1 MSVESVSLKELL
13 QKGINKLEFERVASR
28 STGHTSYHKPVD
40 VVHTM
45 QFNSLADLKIDSQG
59 PKINMS
65 SHVLRDMYESD
76 KFRFSNE
83 GVLREHVKN
92 LVKDYLFIW
101 GIKGMEIQSECSVT
115 IERDCS
121 LIRPD
126 LWVVYLDGR
135 PLMIIE
141 VKSFDAILN
150 KAAESPTNRAEKFHA
165 DVIDEATL
173 KMSRVLPE
181 IPGICAVRRSTTIVD
196 SSNAAKD
203 LRESQQQQSILENTA
218 VLGQALDYLKNME
231 QFHGCGCLFGI
242 VTSFKEWRIVGLPG
256 CEAAAAATT
265 TPATEEALLS
275 GVSFHLS

>member
-13 QKGINKLEFERVASR
+13 QKGIKKLEFERVASR
-28 STGHTSYHKPVD
+28 TTGHTSHHKPVD
-40 VVHTM
+40 VVHAM
-45 QFNSLADLKIDSQG
+45 QFNSLTDLKIDSHG

-83 GVLREHVKN
+83 GVLRDQVKN
-92 LVKDYLFIW
+92 LVKDYLSIW
-101 GIKGMEIQSECSVT
+101 GIKGLEIQSECSVT
-115 IERDCS
+115 IERDRS

-150 KAAESPTNRAEKFHA
+150 KAAESPTNRAEKLQA
-165 DVIDEATL
+165 DDIDDAMLEDE
-173 KMSRVLPE
+173 MPLPPDLP
-181 IPGICAVRRSTTIVD
+181 IARSSSTIGD

-265 TPATEEALLS
+265 TSATEEALLS